1 MIVVIFSTIKIK
13 VTSMPKCNNHLM
25 CLGCVSLGSMQT
37 AGNQTSFLGTVLLFK
52 KPLRISKHYN
62 HSNQQVRMTMIII
75 NLVTSVYFS
84 SMLIMAL
91 YTNIRPL
98 FYINIRNETEVIEEA
113 GNTDDAE
120 LGDADIII
128 IVNLLIL
135 SVVSKWNFIKHN
147 RNWN

>member
-1 MIVVIFSTIKIK
+1 MIVLNI
-13 VTSMPKCNNHLM
+13 VTS
-25 CLGCVSLGSMQT
+25 
-37 AGNQTSFLGTVLLFK
+37 A
-52 KPLRISKHYN
+52 
-62 HSNQQVRMTMIII
+62 
-75 NLVTSVYFS
+75 YFS
-84 SMLIMAL
+84 SMLLMAL

-98 FYINIRNETEVIEEA
+98 FYINIWNETKVIEEA
-113 GNTDDAE
+113 DNTDDAE

>member
-1 MIVVIFSTIKIK
+1 
-13 VTSMPKCNNHLM
+13 
-25 CLGCVSLGSMQT
+25 
-37 AGNQTSFLGTVLLFK
+37 
-52 KPLRISKHYN
+52 
-62 HSNQQVRMTMIII
+62 MIII

-120 LGDADIII
+120 LGDADIILI
-128 IVNLLIL
+128 ANLVVL
-135 SVVSKWNFIKHN
+135 SVVGK
-147 RNWN
+147 

>member
-1 MIVVIFSTIKIK
+1 
-13 VTSMPKCNNHLM
+13 
-25 CLGCVSLGSMQT
+25 
-37 AGNQTSFLGTVLLFK
+37 
-52 KPLRISKHYN
+52 
-62 HSNQQVRMTMIII
+62 MIII

-135 SVVSKWNFIKHN
+135 SVVSKWNFIKHD